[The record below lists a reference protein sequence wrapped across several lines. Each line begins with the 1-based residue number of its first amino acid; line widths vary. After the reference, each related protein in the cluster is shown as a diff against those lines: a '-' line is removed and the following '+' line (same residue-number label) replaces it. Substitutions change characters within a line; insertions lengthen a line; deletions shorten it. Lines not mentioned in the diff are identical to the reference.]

1 MVKLR
6 DFAVDLVDGKVLT
19 VDVVGAV
26 DVGGG
31 GVDVIGTVGVVL
43 RAVGLIVLGALVI
56 RVEGVE
62 TSTGMYTSSSS

>member
-62 TSTGMYTSSSS
+62 TSTGIYTSSSS